1 MKKTV
6 IITIAMLVC
15 FGIVLKIG
23 AKGVA
28 DSWQKPRQDDVKP
41 ATSSP
46 VDRVEQEYKEYR
58 NIDLSTEDFSNI
70 QDESLRLVY
79 NTYKDYLTFYA
90 AVQTDGMITLQ
101 QATNIAGTLMEKCG
115 TRPLENNEIMIG
127 LIQEPG
133 HDTVYYSV
141 GGYKND
147 AFCTLDPY
155 TGRVLHVCGS
165 DDYRNSTQVEITDEN
180 VETAIKSALEILK
193 LGGYSDF
200 EKYEVVECTNCVHEI
215 SAPHI
220 GTIELVS
227 DSRVASI
234 LVRST
239 DGIISISEITVDS
252 DGEET
257 RETIEHLKLSGKDI
271 PQ

>member
-1 MKKTV
+1 M
-6 IITIAMLVC
+6 
-15 FGIVLKIG
+15 
-23 AKGVA
+23 
-28 DSWQKPRQDDVKP
+28 
-41 ATSSP
+41 
-46 VDRVEQEYKEYR
+46 
-58 NIDLSTEDFSNI
+58 
-70 QDESLRLVY
+70 
-79 NTYKDYLTFYA
+79 
-90 AVQTDGMITLQ
+90 
-101 QATNIAGTLMEKCG
+101 
-115 TRPLENNEIMIG
+115 
-127 LIQEPG
+127 
-133 HDTVYYSV
+133 
-141 GGYKND
+141 
-147 AFCTLDPY
+147 
-155 TGRVLHVCGS
+155 HVCGS

-180 VETAIKSALEILK
+180 VEIAIKSALEILK

-234 LVRST
+234 SVRST
-239 DGIISISEITVDS
+239 DGTVSISDISVNS